1 MSTESL
7 EEVIQKLT
15 RPTQVVD
22 LKEAIPR
29 YIIVFGF
36 TPAGDPSGLMRAKVT
51 KMIQA
56 SIHTTDCVTFNE
68 EDDDAMTMDVPFSSI
83 WIGSEAFRSIVCS
96 TTLLSTSQVDIHSAV
111 YLPSSQSLFKKPKF
125 DSAPSVHI
133 LVMYPKSRGS
143 DNIFSEWT
151 GITKSS
157 ILS

>member
-1 MSTESL
+1 
-7 EEVIQKLT
+7 
-15 RPTQVVD
+15 
-22 LKEAIPR
+22 
-29 YIIVFGF
+29 
-36 TPAGDPSGLMRAKVT
+36 MRAKVT

-111 YLPSSQSLFKKPKF
+111 HLPSSQSLFKKPKF

-151 GITKSS
+151 GITKPS